1 MLALLVPPFVSKH
14 ERCNP
19 RNTSK
24 AHSAS
29 EYPKLYQCMPTRRQ
43 VVLRVTGNL
52 LCEGHQAQTDIR
64 LRLEDPVP
72 QLDTLEQG
80 FSRHGYKTSLNL

>member
-1 MLALLVPPFVSKH
+1 MI
-14 ERCNP
+14 
-19 RNTSK
+19 
-24 AHSAS
+24 
-29 EYPKLYQCMPTRRQ
+29 
-43 VVLRVTGNL
+43 GNL

-80 FSRHGYKTSLNL
+80 FSCLDMSLPL